1 MTSLL
6 LALYVMSP
14 TSWCG
19 DDGTLHVELG
29 SASLELRDQLP
40 VLSRLREGHD
50 VRDLST
56 GRLYRSAHPVDRVE
70 YRSSDGT
77 ERRLLIGADGWRLVD
92 ETGAEVRTLRV
103 PTGFRKGVPPLL
115 LGIEGPYA
123 WFVSPTHLAR
133 VDLAADRALVSAA
146 RLGRKTLEWI
156 YVGAGERARFIEGNR
171 LLECDPNQRCTEIL
185 RLEGA
190 VAHVAPH
197 RDGLL
202 LSTESGLSRL
212 ATEPGTELEPKAE
225 VSPMVEGETLALC
238 SAPDRTSSWAALR
251 HAGALKLIRI
261 EKEPVHYTLV
271 ELLRRSLPTASAD
284 AAEAWA
290 DALVDSQWPDRRAL
304 ATEFSES
311 KSPSLRKVAALL
323 WGAEAGNPALARL
336 WLLGHDDDLEVRV
349 SAV

>member
-1 MTSLL
+1 
-6 LALYVMSP
+6 
-14 TSWCG
+14 
-19 DDGTLHVELG
+19 
-29 SASLELRDQLP
+29 
-40 VLSRLREGHD
+40 
-50 VRDLST
+50 
-56 GRLYRSAHPVDRVE
+56 
-70 YRSSDGT
+70 
-77 ERRLLIGADGWRLVD
+77 
-92 ETGAEVRTLRV
+92 
-103 PTGFRKGVPPLL
+103 
-115 LGIEGPYA
+115 
-123 WFVSPTHLAR
+123 
-133 VDLAADRALVSAA
+133 AADRALVSAA

-349 SAV
+349 SAVHASASWCRGDAKMPCRAVLTAFVNDPDDEVAWTARDLLLDEDPWAALDGAPAPYRLEAVSLLSSRLAMSGSPQIRTVLERLSADADPLVRAAAQMAVLGQ